1 MHPWKYAEDNG
12 EHNEPGKI
20 EILEVMLSEVRQTFK
35 KICKSLK
42 LLF

>member
-12 EHNEPGKI
+12 EHNEPEKI

-35 KICKSLK
+35 KICKGLT